1 MADGGEP
8 FPLNRQARAS
18 RFWFIAPAEP
28 KDFRTFQALC
38 EAAMTNAREDLLA
51 HGRAAALLA
60 AIGKHGREGH
70 IIALQGEVSAIVS
83 RHLVETNERQR
94 VKSALVRFYVVP
106 LPKLGR
112 LEGTLIISGWGHTL
126 RSTFD
131 PFIGK

>member
-8 FPLNRQARAS
+8 FTINRPVRAS

-38 EAAMTNAREDLLA
+38 EAAMTNAREDLLSN
-51 HGRAAALLA
+51 GRAAALLA

-70 IIALQGEVSAIVS
+70 ILSLQGEVSAIVS
-83 RHLVETNERQR
+83 RHLAKTNDRQR
-94 VKSALVRFYVVP
+94 VKSVIVDFHAVP
-106 LPKLGR
+106 LPKSGR
-112 LEGTLIISGWGHTL
+112 LEGILIIRGWGHTL

-131 PFIGK
+131 PIIGK

>member
-8 FPLNRQARAS
+8 FTFNRPARAS

-60 AIGKHGREGH
+60 AIGKHGREGQ
-70 IIALQGEVSAIVS
+70 ILSLQVQVSAIVLT
-83 RHLVETNERQR
+83 HLAKTNERQR
-94 VKSALVRFYVVP
+94 VKSASVDFHAVP

-112 LEGTLIISGWGHTL
+112 LEGTLIIRGWGHTL

-131 PFIGK
+131 PIIGK